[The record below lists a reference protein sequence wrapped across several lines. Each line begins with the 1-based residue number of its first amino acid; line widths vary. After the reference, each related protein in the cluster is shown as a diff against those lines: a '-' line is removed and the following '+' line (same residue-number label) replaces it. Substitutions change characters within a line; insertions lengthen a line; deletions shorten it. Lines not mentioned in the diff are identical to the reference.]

1 MTVTEQVLA
10 GYDRD
15 SLAHRVVAGRLVIV
29 N

>member
-15 SLAHRVVAGRLVIV
+15 SLAHRVVAGRLV
-29 N
+29 